1 MKKFTDKINESVEDK
16 IPSAEGF
23 WMDKT
28 GNTPNQ
34 EEFTAMIEFA
44 KLHVEQALLEA
55 SKRAEVKFRLNDCP
69 ESFERYDYT
78 VNKESILNSYPLTNI
93 K

>member
-16 IPSAEGF
+16 IPSAEEL

-44 KLHVEQALLEA
+44 KLHVEAALKEA
-55 SKRAEVKFRLNDCP
+55 SEKVSLTDFAWEFLQ
-69 ESFERYDYT
+69 EGAYDAIDKDT
-78 VNKESILNSYPLTNI
+78 ILNAYPLNNI